1 MNTDRRLSLR
11 TRVDLPF
18 AWLRLAEPQSAA
30 MLCESFKLPAFVQL
44 QGRLSDLDIEL
55 DHVLHNISDSSVIGA
70 LRLLDAKL
78 DLLCEAQQVSVTV
91 PDWKS
96 IELST
101 DGIGFETRET
111 LTSGSWIGI
120 HLVLRSPSSSTWPTR
135 RSTSPTR
142 SPNAT
147 SSPSPRS
154 RTSTAGPCWP

>member
-1 MNTDRRLSLR
+1 
-11 TRVDLPF
+11 
-18 AWLRLAEPQSAA
+18 

-120 HLVLRSPSSSTWPTR
+120 HLVLPTVYHLLGNAKVNHSEGR
-135 RSTSPTR
+135 ADGGWIGAELHDLDAASAKKLTR
-142 SPNAT
+142 FVIGSKT
-147 SSPSPRS
+147 E
-154 RTSTAGPCWP
+154 